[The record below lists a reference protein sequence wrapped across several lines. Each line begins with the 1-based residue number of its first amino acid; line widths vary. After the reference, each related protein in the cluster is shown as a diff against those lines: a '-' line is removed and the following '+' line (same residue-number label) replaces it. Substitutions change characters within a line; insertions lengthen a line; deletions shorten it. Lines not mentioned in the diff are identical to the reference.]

1 MCELVCL
8 VWSPCYSSHAWNC
21 FELRFNWDA
30 LKWIKRSIYVCK
42 LDVFMCVIPHCTLAS
57 VCVQCKRRFEII
69 IQCFSRS
76 YLDTVECHNGFSSS
90 IMRIFA
96 NTFLNN
102 TVVCLCVCVCFA
114 PHSYTYLFTHLFY
127 FFPLKLFCYYCL
139 VCFFIW
145 DRDSVKEKDRDI
157 Q

>member
-1 MCELVCL
+1 
-8 VWSPCYSSHAWNC
+8 
-21 FELRFNWDA
+21 
-30 LKWIKRSIYVCK
+30 
-42 LDVFMCVIPHCTLAS
+42 MCVIPHCTLAS

-139 VCFFIW
+139 VCFFHLRQRQCERERQRYSIKQMSGHSG
-145 DRDSVKEKDRDI
+145 RDLSLKRNKNRQETLLLPVSTNQAICLSSSELLH
-157 Q
+157 